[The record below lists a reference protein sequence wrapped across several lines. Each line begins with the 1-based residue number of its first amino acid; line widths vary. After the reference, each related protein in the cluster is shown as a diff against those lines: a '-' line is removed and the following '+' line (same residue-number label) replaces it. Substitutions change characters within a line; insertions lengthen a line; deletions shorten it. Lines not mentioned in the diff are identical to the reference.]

1 MFQHRCMGRKMKIAP
16 VLCHSHSYLTLQ
28 QSWVRWSFSRVCQGQ
43 GWLCGEGLLE
53 YFLSKYTE
61 VFQADKGRK
70 SSPGHGNN
78 TNLRKTSCGVR

>member
-1 MFQHRCMGRKMKIAP
+1 MFQHRCMRRKMKIVP

-53 YFLSKYTE
+53 YSLSNIQRSARRIKGGRA
-61 VFQADKGRK
+61 VQAKETTQISEK
-70 SSPGHGNN
+70 H
-78 TNLRKTSCGVR
+78 LVV